1 MHYKTTCGLHIYVIV
16 SRICLEVDVFC
27 NAIRFWIVFLVRF
40 ALFCF
45 PQTMFYGLFVV
56 VFISWILQGCF
67 APVFIKRMGNRVAK
81 TDLGLYR
88 GVTIDFPADTG
99 LRSIEGFLGIQ
110 FARGRMR
117 FMPPMSGR
125 KWTHIKGVQNFSAAC
140 PQNQRRIYDAITQK
154 AVAEHVTTRTSYQQE
169 DCLTLNIYTPCSV
182 RCPASYPGKLT
193 HTCPLTVLNS

>member
-1 MHYKTTCGLHIYVIV
+1 MFY
-16 SRICLEVDVFC
+16 
-27 NAIRFWIVFLVRF
+27 WIVV
-40 ALFCF
+40 
-45 PQTMFYGLFVV
+45 FVY
-56 VFISWILQGCF
+56 ISWVLQGCF

-125 KWTHIKGVQNFSAAC
+125 KWQYIKGVQNFSAAC

-154 AVAEHVTTRTSYQQE
+154 AVADHVTTRTSYQQE

-182 RCPASYPGKLT
+182 RCPAQYSGKCPLVLLISYPKHIHADIPQTARCVPKYHLE
-193 HTCPLTVLNS
+193 CTVYGDTAH